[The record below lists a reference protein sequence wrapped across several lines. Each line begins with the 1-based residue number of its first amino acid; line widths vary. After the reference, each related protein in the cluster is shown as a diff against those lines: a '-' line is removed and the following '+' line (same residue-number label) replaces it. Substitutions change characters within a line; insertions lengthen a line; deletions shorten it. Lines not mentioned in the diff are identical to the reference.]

1 MAMERLA
8 VIKDTHNKAITALSY
23 NPMKHE
29 ILVGFEDGV
38 IKVWD
43 YSTGEPGKMLR
54 LVREHDGWVTSFLFW
69 GDAKLLFSA
78 ANDGTIIAW
87 GSGGAVYDRIPIGS
101 PVYCMSWNARR
112 NQIVAAVDSTV
123 QVFNMRDPG
132 REIGHVIDTK
142 AYVSKEHSDIVKCV
156 VCYESR
162 VYSGGYDQRFIVY
175 DSTFSY
181 KGNKSLSVVTK
192 VNKAHDAGIICM
204 CLARDSD
211 NNTWVLSGAFDKVVK
226 VWSQDGQVMHKFDGF
241 SSAVTGVCYVKPI
254 KTIWVA
260 AGTAEAAMYDP
271 KSGENVTD
279 FIGTFQDEENSGFP
293 LIMFHYISDL
303 GHVIGTNSRRHLILW
318 KYNLSGCLT
327 TLKNKCAMESLTYT
341 RKVPLLIFSGGS
353 NGHISKWER
362 LQSNNFMYSKE
373 VFLQSEAKSRLAAQI
388 AAKFDWRGPNRA
400 LGGERR
406 PKPSFLNTVNQM
418 SSTSEHTSNISLLRS
433 IFVENLDLLVV
444 ASEDNNIYVWGFD
457 ENAVKVLENM
467 RPADENLIYKY
478 AILLGEKAFK
488 PIKRDIEGS
497 KEHDSVTN
505 RVAGFIC
512 KHVFTEHSSC
522 VTGLAVVGRE
532 AGYNT
537 TYLLSAGWDRRI
549 ILWDLEKSCFHDTF
563 RNTDPSAFESD
574 ELASDGIIMDLAYS
588 PERNEFAYASSDKL
602 VYIRQFSDRG
612 AEMTLS
618 AVLQGHEAEVTQVR
632 WNAVLTRWITGS
644 EDGTI
649 RIWRADGMAC
659 DLVLSAQGAVSA
671 LCIDQ
676 VNGCIVAGVQEIIR
690 VYDPETRKI
699 VQKNLGHTDSVRCIV
714 HIPERSQY
722 VSASWDKT
730 VRIWNAYKKTRK
742 KPAKDTTEFADSSS
756 GSF

>member
-8 VIKDTHNKAITALSY
+8 EIKETHNKTITALSY

-29 ILVGFEDGV
+29 ILVGFEDGF

-54 LVREHDGWVTSFLFW
+54 SVREHDGWVTSFLFW

-87 GSGGAVYDRIPIGS
+87 GSGGAVHDRIPIGS
-101 PVYCMSWNARR
+101 PVYCMAWNTRR

-142 AYVSKEHSDIVKCV
+142 AYVCREHSDIVKCV

-241 SSAVTGVCYVKPI
+241 SAAVTGVCYVRPI

-279 FIGTFQDEENSGFP
+279 FIGTFQNEENNGFP
-293 LIMFHYISDL
+293 LVMFHYISDL
-303 GHVIGTNSRRHLILW
+303 GHVIGTNSRRHLIVW
-318 KYNLSGCLT
+318 KYNSSGCLT

-353 NGHISKWER
+353 NGHVSKWER

-373 VFLQSEAKSRLAAQI
+373 MFLQSEAKSRLAAQM
-388 AAKFDWRGPNRA
+388 AAKYDWRSPNRHVS
-400 LGGERR
+400 GDSR
-406 PKPSFLNTVNQM
+406 PKPSFLNTINQM
-418 SSTSEHTSNISLLRS
+418 SSASEHTSNLALLRS

-457 ENAVKVLENM
+457 EDAVKVLENM

-478 AILLGEKAFK
+478 AILLGGKHFK
-488 PIKRDIEGS
+488 PITKDVEGS

-549 ILWDLEKSCFHDTF
+549 FLWDLEASCFHDTF
-563 RNTDPSAFESD
+563 RNTDPSALESD
-574 ELASDGIIMDLAYS
+574 ELASDGIIMDLTYS

-632 WNAVLTRWITGS
+632 WNAVLTKWITGS

-649 RIWRADGMAC
+649 RVWSADGMAC

-671 LCIDQ
+671 LKLKFGKSIQ
-676 VNGCIVAGVQEIIR
+676 
-690 VYDPETRKI
+690 PF
-699 VQKNLGHTDSVRCIV
+699 KN
-714 HIPERSQY
+714 PF
-722 VSASWDKT
+722 VSL
-730 VRIWNAYKKTRK
+730 
-742 KPAKDTTEFADSSS
+742 
-756 GSF
+756 

>member
-1 MAMERLA
+1 MA
-8 VIKDTHNKAITALSY
+8 
-23 NPMKHE
+23 
-29 ILVGFEDGV
+29 
-38 IKVWD
+38 
-43 YSTGEPGKMLR
+43 
-54 LVREHDGWVTSFLFW
+54 
-69 GDAKLLFSA
+69 
-78 ANDGTIIAW
+78 
-87 GSGGAVYDRIPIGS
+87 
-101 PVYCMSWNARR
+101 WNARR

-241 SSAVTGVCYVKPI
+241 STAVTGVCYVKPI

-260 AGTAEAAMYDP
+260 AGTEEAAMYDP

-279 FIGTFQDEENSGFP
+279 FIGTFQDEENNGFP
-293 LIMFHYISDL
+293 LVMFHYIADL
-303 GHVIGTNSRRHLILW
+303 GHLIGTNSRRHLILW
-318 KYNLSGCLT
+318 KYNSSGCLT

-353 NGHISKWER
+353 NGHVSKWER

-373 VFLQSEAKSRLAAQI
+373 IFLQSEAKSRLTAQI
-388 AAKFDWRGPNRA
+388 AAKYDWHGPKRI
-400 LGGERR
+400 LGNESR
-406 PKPSFLNTVNQM
+406 PKPSFLNTVNQL
-418 SSTSEHTSNISLLRS
+418 SSASEHTSNISLLRS

-457 ENAVKVLENM
+457 EDAVKVLENM

-488 PIKRDIEGS
+488 PIKKDNEGS

-522 VTGLAVVGRE
+522 VTGLAVVGKE
-532 AGYNT
+532 TGYNT

-549 ILWDLEKSCFHDTF
+549 FLWDLEKACFHDTF
-563 RNTDPSAFESD
+563 RNTDPSALESE
-574 ELASDGIIMDLAYS
+574 ELASDGIIMDLTYS
-588 PERNEFAYASSDKL
+588 LERNEFAYASSDKL
-602 VYIRQFSDRG
+602 VYIRQFSERG

-632 WNAVLTRWITGS
+632 WNAVLTKWITGS

-649 RIWRADGMAC
+649 RVWRADGMAC

-690 VYDPETRKI
+690 VYDPESRKI
-699 VQKNLGHTDSVRCIV
+699 VQKNLGHNDSVRCII

-730 VRIWNAYKKTRK
+730 VRIWNAYKKSRK
-742 KPAKDTTEFADSSS
+742 KPAKDTTEFADS
-756 GSF
+756 

>member
-1 MAMERLA
+1 MAMEKLA
-8 VIKDTHNKAITALSY
+8 VIKDTHNKGITALSY

-43 YSTGEPGKMLR
+43 YSTGEAGKLLR
-54 LVREHDGWVTSFLFW
+54 SVREHDGWVTSFLFW

-192 VNKAHDAGIICM
+192 VPKAHDAGIICM

-241 SSAVTGVCYVKPI
+241 STAVTGVCYVKPI

-260 AGTAEAAMYDP
+260 AGTEEAAMYDP

-279 FIGTFQDEENSGFP
+279 FIGTFQDEENNGFP
-293 LIMFHYISDL
+293 LVIFHYISDL

-318 KYNLSGCLT
+318 KYNSSGCLT

-353 NGHISKWER
+353 NGHVSKWER

-373 VFLQSEAKSRLAAQI
+373 IFLQSEAKSRLTAQI
-388 AAKFDWRGPNRA
+388 AAKYDWHGPKRI
-400 LGGERR
+400 LGNESR
-406 PKPSFLNTVNQM
+406 PKPSFLNTVNQL
-418 SSTSEHTSNISLLRS
+418 SSASEHTSNISLLRS

-457 ENAVKVLENM
+457 EDAVKVLENM

-488 PIKRDIEGS
+488 PIKKDNEGS

-522 VTGLAVVGRE
+522 VTGLAVVGKE

-549 ILWDLEKSCFHDTF
+549 FLWDLEKACFHDTF
-563 RNTDPSAFESD
+563 RNTDPSALESE
-574 ELASDGIIMDLAYS
+574 ELASDGIIMDLSYS
-588 PERNEFAYASSDKL
+588 LERNEFAYASSDKL
-602 VYIRQFSDRG
+602 VYIRQFSERG

-632 WNAVLTRWITGS
+632 WNAVLTKWITGS

-690 VYDPETRKI
+690 VYDPESRKI
-699 VQKNLGHTDSVRCIV
+699 VQKNLGHNDSVRCII

-730 VRIWNAYKKTRK
+730 VRIWNAYKKSRK
-742 KPAKDTTEFADSSS
+742 KPAKETTEFADS
-756 GSF
+756 

>member
-1 MAMERLA
+1 MAMEKFA
-8 VIKDTHNKAITALSY
+8 VIKDTHNKGITALSY

-29 ILVGFEDGV
+29 ILVGFKDGV

-43 YSTGEPGKMLR
+43 YSTGEAGKLLR
-54 LVREHDGWVTSFLFW
+54 SVREHDGWVTSFLFW

-192 VNKAHDAGIICM
+192 LPKAHDAGIICM

-241 SSAVTGVCYVKPI
+241 STAVTGVCYVKPI

-260 AGTAEAAMYDP
+260 AGTEEAAMYDP

-279 FIGTFQDEENSGFP
+279 FIGTFQDEENNGFP
-293 LIMFHYISDL
+293 LVMFHYISDL

-318 KYNLSGCLT
+318 KYNSSGCLT

-353 NGHISKWER
+353 NGHVSKWER

-373 VFLQSEAKSRLAAQI
+373 IFLQSEAKSRLTAQI
-388 AAKFDWRGPNRA
+388 AAKYDWHGPKRI
-400 LGGERR
+400 LGNESR
-406 PKPSFLNTVNQM
+406 PKPSFLNTVNQL
-418 SSTSEHTSNISLLRS
+418 SSASEHTSNISLLRS

-457 ENAVKVLENM
+457 EDAVKVLENM

-488 PIKRDIEGS
+488 PIKKDNEGS

-522 VTGLAVVGRE
+522 VTGLAVVGKE

-549 ILWDLEKSCFHDTF
+549 FLWDLEKACFHDTF
-563 RNTDPSAFESD
+563 RNTDPSALESE
-574 ELASDGIIMDLAYS
+574 ELASDGIIMDLSYS
-588 PERNEFAYASSDKL
+588 LERNEFAYASSDKL
-602 VYIRQFSDRG
+602 VYIRQFSERG

-632 WNAVLTRWITGS
+632 WNAVLTKWITGS

-690 VYDPETRKI
+690 VYDPESRKI
-699 VQKNLGHTDSVRCIV
+699 VQKNLGHNDSVRCII

-730 VRIWNAYKKTRK
+730 VRIWNAYKKSRK
-742 KPAKDTTEFADSSS
+742 KPAKETTEFADS
-756 GSF
+756 

>member
-1 MAMERLA
+1 MAMEKLA
-8 VIKDTHNKAITALSY
+8 VIKDTHNKGITALSY

-43 YSTGEPGKMLR
+43 YSTGEAGKLLR
-54 LVREHDGWVTSFLFW
+54 SVREHDGWVTSFLFW

-192 VNKAHDAGIICM
+192 VPKAHDAGIICM

-241 SSAVTGVCYVKPI
+241 STAVTGVCYVKPI

-260 AGTAEAAMYDP
+260 AGTEEAAMYDP

-279 FIGTFQDEENSGFP
+279 FIGTFQDEENNGFP
-293 LIMFHYISDL
+293 LVMFHYISDL

-318 KYNLSGCLT
+318 KYNSSGCLT

-353 NGHISKWER
+353 NGHVSKWER

-373 VFLQSEAKSRLAAQI
+373 IFLQSEAKSRLTAQI
-388 AAKFDWRGPNRA
+388 AAKYDWHGPKRI
-400 LGGERR
+400 LGNESR
-406 PKPSFLNTVNQM
+406 PKPSFLNTVNQL
-418 SSTSEHTSNISLLRS
+418 SSASEHTSNISLLRS

-457 ENAVKVLENM
+457 EDAVKVLENM

-488 PIKRDIEGS
+488 PIKKDIEGS

-522 VTGLAVVGRE
+522 VTGLAVVGKE

-549 ILWDLEKSCFHDTF
+549 FLWDLEKACFHDTF
-563 RNTDPSAFESD
+563 RNTDPSALESE
-574 ELASDGIIMDLAYS
+574 ELASDGIIMDLSYS
-588 PERNEFAYASSDKL
+588 LERNEFAYASSDKL
-602 VYIRQFSDRG
+602 VYIRQFSERG

-632 WNAVLTRWITGS
+632 WNAVLTKWITGS

-690 VYDPETRKI
+690 VYDPESRKI
-699 VQKNLGHTDSVRCIV
+699 VQKNLGHNDSVRCII

-730 VRIWNAYKKTRK
+730 VRIWNAYKKSRK
-742 KPAKDTTEFADSSS
+742 KPAKETTEFADS
-756 GSF
+756 

>member
-1 MAMERLA
+1 MAMEKLA
-8 VIKDTHNKAITALSY
+8 VIKDTHNKTITALSY

-43 YSTGEPGKMLR
+43 YSTGEPGKIIR
-54 LVREHDGWVTSFLFW
+54 SVREHDGWVTSFLFW

-87 GSGGAVYDRIPIGS
+87 GSGGAVHDRIPIGS
-101 PVYCMSWNARR
+101 PVYCMAWNVRR

-142 AYVSKEHSDIVKCV
+142 AYVCKEHSDLVKCV
-156 VCYESR
+156 VCHESR
-162 VYSGGYDQRFIVY
+162 VYSGGYDQKLVVY

-241 SSAVTGVCYVKPI
+241 STAVTGVCYVRPI

-279 FIGTFQDEENSGFP
+279 FIGTFQDEESNGFP
-293 LIMFHYISDL
+293 LVLFHYISDL
-303 GHVIGTNSRRHLILW
+303 GHVIGTNSRRHLIVW
-318 KYNLSGCLT
+318 KYNSSGCLT

-353 NGHISKWER
+353 NGHVSKWER

-373 VFLQSEAKSRLAAQI
+373 IFLQSEAKSRLAAQI
-388 AAKFDWRGPNRA
+388 AAKFDWRSPNRSA
-400 LGGERR
+400 SGENR
-406 PKPSFLNTVNQM
+406 PRPSFLNTINQM
-418 SSTSEHTSNISLLRS
+418 SSASEHTSNISLLRS
-433 IFVENLDLLVV
+433 VFVENLDLLVV

-457 ENAVKVLENM
+457 EDAVKVLENM

-488 PIKRDIEGS
+488 PVKRDVEGS

-549 ILWDLEKSCFHDTF
+549 FLWDLEASCFHDTF
-563 RNTDPSAFESD
+563 RNTDPSALESD
-574 ELASDGIIMDLAYS
+574 ELASDGIIMDLTYS
-588 PERNEFAYASSDKL
+588 AERNEFAYASSDKL

-632 WNAVLTRWITGS
+632 WNAVLSKWITGS

-649 RIWRADGMAC
+649 RIWRGDGMGC
-659 DLVLSAQGAVSA
+659 DVVLTAQGAVSA

-690 VYDPETRKI
+690 VYDPDTRKI
-699 VQKNLGHTDSVRCIV
+699 VQKNLGHSDSVRCII

-722 VSASWDKT
+722 ISASWDKT

-742 KPAKDTTEFADSSS
+742 KPAKEMTDFPDSSS

>member
-1 MAMERLA
+1 MAMEKLA
-8 VIKDTHNKAITALSY
+8 VIKDTHNKGITALSY

-43 YSTGEPGKMLR
+43 YSTGEAGKLLR
-54 LVREHDGWVTSFLFW
+54 SVREHDGWVTSFLFW

-192 VNKAHDAGIICM
+192 VPKAHDAGIICM

-241 SSAVTGVCYVKPI
+241 STAVTGVCYVKPI

-260 AGTAEAAMYDP
+260 AGTEEAAMYDP

-279 FIGTFQDEENSGFP
+279 FIGTFQDEENNGFP
-293 LIMFHYISDL
+293 LVMFHYISDL

-318 KYNLSGCLT
+318 KYNSSGCLT

-353 NGHISKWER
+353 NGHVSKWER

-373 VFLQSEAKSRLAAQI
+373 IFLQSEAKSRLTAQI
-388 AAKFDWRGPNRA
+388 AAKYDWHGPKRI
-400 LGGERR
+400 LGNESR
-406 PKPSFLNTVNQM
+406 PKPSFLNTVNQL
-418 SSTSEHTSNISLLRS
+418 SSASEHTSNLSLLRS

-457 ENAVKVLENM
+457 EDAVKVLENM

-488 PIKRDIEGS
+488 PIKKDNEGS

-522 VTGLAVVGRE
+522 VTGLAVVGKE

-549 ILWDLEKSCFHDTF
+549 FLWDLEKACFHDTF
-563 RNTDPSAFESD
+563 RNTDPSALESE
-574 ELASDGIIMDLAYS
+574 ELASDGIIMDLSYS
-588 PERNEFAYASSDKL
+588 LERNEFAYASSDKL
-602 VYIRQFSDRG
+602 VYIRQFSERG

-632 WNAVLTRWITGS
+632 WNAVLTKWITGS

-690 VYDPETRKI
+690 VYDPESRKI
-699 VQKNLGHTDSVRCIV
+699 VQKNLGHNDSVRCII

-730 VRIWNAYKKTRK
+730 VRIWNAYKKSRK
-742 KPAKDTTEFADSSS
+742 KPAKETTEFADS
-756 GSF
+756 